1 MPGASLE
8 SGSATE
14 PVCGQR
20 VEGHVSSASV
30 CFCLQGLRQHGDVY
44 DDPSLL
50 SKNTAAC
57 GLKRSILYIAVL
69 CRCVFIIICLFLS
82 VTDVLR
88 GGKAWFGACLLKVCD
103 IRFGIFFLCHQRV

>member
-8 SGSATE
+8 TGSATE

-20 VEGHVSSASV
+20 VEGHVCSASV

-44 DDPSLL
+44 DDTSLL

-69 CRCVFIIICLFLS
+69 CRRVFIIICLFLS
-82 VTDVLR
+82 VTDMLQGLVWCMSTKGL
-88 GGKAWFGACLLKVCD
+88 
-103 IRFGIFFLCHQRV
+103 